1 MGAESGSIVDDHGD
15 IDPKTFRMIEQVR
28 TTPTDECQSGKEY
41 TMYLIVV
48 RKKADSRSPEMKA
61 LLAVAC
67 K

>member
-1 MGAESGSIVDDHGD
+1 MGVESGSTVDDRTD
-15 IDPKTFRMIEQVR
+15 IDPKTFRTVKQVR
-28 TTPTDECQSGKEY
+28 MTLTHECQSGKEY

-48 RKKADSRSPEMKA
+48 RKKAGSRSPEMRV